1 MLSKNKKCLFRNC
14 KKTLNENIN
23 GNTKYCPE
31 KDGIESCY
39 TKEKRFREKE
49 RNKKNKEKLIKES
62 RLLELIGNIGFF
74 QTDNYL
80 TYELYFELF
89 SPYFELFEEKSIKGS
104 TCYFFQNTAFYKTL
118 KENEEFIAV
127 DSRERIISIF

>member
-1 MLSKNKKCLFRNC
+1 MLNNKIICLYRNC
-14 KKTLNENIN
+14 QKKLNENIN

-74 QTDNYL
+74 KL
-80 TYELYFELF
+80 
-89 SPYFELFEEKSIKGS
+89 
-104 TCYFFQNTAFYKTL
+104 
-118 KENEEFIAV
+118 
-127 DSRERIISIF
+127 III